1 MVEAHGAR
9 LAALA
14 ARERPEHE
22 RVLLLLRPEAIAAE
36 LRGEGGTPLDGGL
49 QGTIASHIF
58 LGSVTRL
65 YVTTAVGELMVDIG
79 SLRALSLPDG
89 SSVTLSWKPEA
100 PRIISLA
107 GENGHAA
114 PAQVAGIGASA

>member
-1 MVEAHGAR
+1 
-9 LAALA
+9 
-14 ARERPEHE
+14 
-22 RVLLLLRPEAIAAE
+22 
-36 LRGEGGTPLDGGL
+36 
-49 QGTIASHIF
+49 
-58 LGSVTRL
+58 
-65 YVTTAVGELMVDIG
+65 MVDIG